1 MSKKG
6 APQPD
11 ELDEFVLLP
20 RFVGMSCLFV
30 LSSSTKK
37 HLKMPSSP
45 SCTKNIKNIKNPFI
59 TTLLLHTHNFFFGNC
74 VSIINSTHKTVQLNK
89 GNVLLSDNVV

>member
-45 SCTKNIKNIKNPFI
+45 SCIKNIKNPFI
-59 TTLLLHTHNFFFGNC
+59 TTLLLHKHFFLGNC

>member
-6 APQPD
+6 AAQPD

-20 RFVGMSCLFV
+20 RFVGMSCSFV
-30 LSSSTKK
+30 LSSSTTK

-45 SCTKNIKNIKNPFI
+45 SCIKKNNPFI
-59 TTLLLHTHNFFFGNC
+59 TTLLLHKQNIKKKFGNC
-74 VSIINSTHKTVQLNK
+74 VSIINSTQKTVQLNK
-89 GNVLLSDNVV
+89 GNVLLSDNVA